1 MGLQNK
7 YEPPIASDMEKAT
20 QSSRPDAR
28 IIRLCTPET
37 PTKAKLQRE
46 LQIPI
51 IEVYT
56 LTYLDQ
62 LLDEHFK

>member
-1 MGLQNK
+1 
-7 YEPPIASDMEKAT
+7 MENAT
-20 QSSRPDAR
+20 ESSRPDAR

-37 PTKAKLQRE
+37 PTNTKLQHE
-46 LQIPI
+46 LHIPI
-51 IEVYT
+51 IEMDT